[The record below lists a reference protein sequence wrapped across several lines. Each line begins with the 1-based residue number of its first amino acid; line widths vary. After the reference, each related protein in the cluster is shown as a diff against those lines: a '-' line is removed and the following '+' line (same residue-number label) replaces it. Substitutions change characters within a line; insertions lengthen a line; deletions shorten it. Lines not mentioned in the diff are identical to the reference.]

1 MRAKSLLLVL
11 VALVMAGGT
20 ALAIRGWLDA
30 QRAQMQQAPAQAAQA
45 PAPRGTE
52 ILVAK
57 VDIAAGQFI
66 RPEHLRWQTW
76 PEGALSPNYVIQ
88 GRRPLEDFVGAVAR
102 LPVAAGEPV
111 TEGRVVVPG
120 NSGFLAAVL
129 QPGMRAV
136 SVGINPTSGISG
148 FVFPGDRI
156 DLLMT
161 HNLEVTRANGRT
173 EIRHA
178 TATVLQDLRVL
189 AIDQTIQ
196 ARAGEPVVA
205 RTATLEVTPRQSQL
219 VAVAAETGRLSLS
232 LRSLARDEL
241 AATDGGGPT
250 ADNKSGPGTPGPG
263 APASEAVTFV
273 MDSELSP
280 TVPPITLVGEQSQI
294 TVLRGQRSEQ
304 VRIAG
309 ERNSAPGEAAP
320 EQGDDQPQQQQ
331 NRRGADR

>member
-30 QRAQMQQAPAQAAQA
+30 QRAQMAPSPVAQA

-66 RPEHLRWQTW
+66 RPEHLRWQSW
-76 PEGALSPNYVIQ
+76 PEGALSPNYVVQ
-88 GRRPLEDFVGAVAR
+88 GHRPLEDFVGAVAR

-136 SVGINPTSGISG
+136 SVAINPTSGISG

-161 HNLEVTRANGRT
+161 HNLEVTRVGGRT

-196 ARAGEPVVA
+196 ARAGEAVVA

-219 VAVAAETGRLSLS
+219 VAVAAETGRLSFS
-232 LRSLARDEL
+232 LRSLARDEQ
-241 AATDGGGPT
+241 AATDGGGPGS
-250 ADNKSGPGTPGPG
+250 DGKSGPGTP
-263 APASEAVTFV
+263 ANDAVTFV
-273 MDSELSP
+273 MDHELSP
-280 TVPPITLVGEQSQI
+280 TLPPIGIASDTPQI
-294 TVLRGQRSEQ
+294 TIMRGQRTEQ
-304 VRIAG
+304 IRSVG
-309 ERNSAPGEAAP
+309 ERRASPGEFTP
-320 EQGDDQPQQQQ
+320 ESADDQQQQ
-331 NRRGADR
+331 APSRRGADR

>member
-1 MRAKSLLLVL
+1 MRAKSLLLIL

-30 QRAQMQQAPAQAAQA
+30 QRAQMQAPAPVAQA

-66 RPEHLRWQTW
+66 RPEHLRWQSW
-76 PEGALSPNYVIQ
+76 PDGALSPNYVVQ

-136 SVGINPTSGISG
+136 SVSVNATSGISG

-161 HNLEVTRANGRT
+161 HNLEVQRIGGRT

-196 ARAGEPVVA
+196 ARAGEAVVA

-219 VAVAAETGRLSLS
+219 VAVASETGRLSLS
-232 LRSLARDEL
+232 LRSLARDEM
-241 AATDGGGPT
+241 AASDGGG
-250 ADNKSGPGTPGPG
+250 GPGGDGKPAPGPS
-263 APASEAVTFV
+263 PQNEAVSFV

-280 TVPPITLVGEQSQI
+280 TIPPLALTSEQPQI
-294 TVLRGQRSEQ
+294 TVLRGQRTEQ
-304 VRIAG
+304 IRITGGVRAGAG
-309 ERNSAPGEAAP
+309 EAP
-320 EQGDDQPQQQQ
+320 ENADDAPQQESP